1 MPSIFSLETELTLM
15 FMNTQSEVKNL
26 TSIHTEEFTVKQK
39 KDLEKFKNKLEEYK
53 IILES
58 SFKSESVQH
67 NKKDISNQDEWF
79 EINCKK

>member
-15 FMNTQSEVKNL
+15 FMNRQYEIKNL
-26 TSIHTEEFTVKQK
+26 TPIHTDEFIAKQK
-39 KDLEKFKNKLEEYK
+39 KDLEDFKNKIDEYK
-53 IILES
+53 LILES
-58 SFKSESVQH
+58 SFKTENILS